1 MTPLLFYNTFYSKL
15 GAMQRSLPILGLLFM
30 FAAVQSCAPLSEP
43 LDPLPTNMPAPTA
56 TLTPTVDWFPS
67 TPTHTPL
74 PTVTVGPISTAEVQP
89 QFGSIIL
96 SDDFSQAEF
105 WTLGSLPAGNMAL
118 GVSEL
123 TLAVSQ
129 ERGYLFSQ
137 RLGIELSD
145 YYLEITASPSICRGE
160 DEYGVLIRISQ
171 SLDFFRFGLSCSGY
185 ARLDRFYQGQASSP
199 QPPIMSGSV
208 PPGAPS
214 SSRLSILAKGKE
226 MVFYA
231 NGERLF
237 SVSDGSLLSGGVGLF
252 VRASGPDIVT
262 VNFSDLVIYE
272 TVD

>member
-1 MTPLLFYNTFYSKL
+1 
-15 GAMQRSLPILGLLFM
+15 MQRYLLVLGFLILL
-30 FAAVQSCAPLSEP
+30 AAMQSCAPLSKP
-43 LDPLPTNMPAPTA
+43 LDPLPTNMSAPTE
-56 TLTPTVDWFPS
+56 TLTPTVVWFPS

-74 PTVTVGPISTAEVQP
+74 PTVTVGLNSTAEAQP
-89 QFGSIIL
+89 ELGSIIL
-96 SDDFSQAEF
+96 SDDFDQAEF

-199 QPPIMSGSV
+199 QPPTLSGAV

-237 SVSDGSLLSGGVGLF
+237 SVSDASLLSGGVGVF

-262 VNFSDLVIYE
+262 VNFSNLVIYE